1 MVRMKAISRKLDQV
15 NEFDL
20 QLADNLHEALE
31 LAGDEHNLV
40 EMFNRQWRMMNR
52 DKNRPRLLKRVLK
65 AS

>member
-1 MVRMKAISRKLDQV
+1 MKAISRKLDQV

-20 QLADNLHEALE
+20 QLADNLHEAIQ
-31 LAGDEHNLV
+31 LAGDERNLV

-52 DKNRPRLLKRVLK
+52 DKNRPRSLKRVLK